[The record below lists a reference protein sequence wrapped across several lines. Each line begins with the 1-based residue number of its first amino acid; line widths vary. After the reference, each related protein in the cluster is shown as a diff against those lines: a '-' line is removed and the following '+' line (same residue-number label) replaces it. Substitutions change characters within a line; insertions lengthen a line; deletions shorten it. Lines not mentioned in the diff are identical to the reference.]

1 MFTDT
6 VDAGHRFV
14 EQNDRAVVGECPGQD
29 DPLALP
35 AREGSKGAV
44 GVLTHPDRVEGALRG
59 GVVELPPI
67 KLGARVAHA
76 SFGEGVV
83 THFEGAGSSARV
95 QVNFANGGA
104 KWLVLAFANL
114 TVL

>member
-1 MFTDT
+1 VYGGF
-6 VDAGHRFV
+6 ARSAEGF
-14 EQNDRAVVGECPGQD
+14 
-29 DPLALP
+29 LAERGL
-35 AREGSKGAV
+35 
-44 GVLTHPDRVEGALRG
+44 LRG

-83 THFEGAGSSARV
+83 TNFEGAGSSARV